1 MGKARASVDV
11 PGLASDAEA
20 LWYDPVRWPAF
31 VDGFGHVIEVTDE
44 WPASGRAVWN
54 SAPGG
59 RERVVEEVVAYEPR
73 AGQTLAVED
82 SRVRGTQR
90 VAFTP
95 GSDHTKV
102 TLILEYEIKERTPV
116 TWLVDALFVRRA
128 MAASLRR
135 TLARFARERRGDME
149 LEAVGSR

>member
-1 MGKARASVDV
+1 MAVEFSCSMAKRRRGQVSV
-11 PGLASDAEA
+11 
-20 LWYDPVRWPAF
+20 
-31 VDGFGHVIEVTDE
+31 GHVIEVTDE